1 MLCHEL
7 RAPLGAIQNA
17 LNVLRSPTGQERAI
31 QERMHA
37 LIERQV
43 RQLTR
48 LTAGVL
54 DLSRSAGE
62 PLPLQRERIDLR
74 TVITDAIETLEW
86 ELQQRGHRLELALP
100 SRPVWVRGDAGRLQ
114 QVFLNLLANAV
125 KYTDAGG
132 ELTVSVQ
139 QQEHHVEVR
148 LRDSGIGI
156 TSDELPFIFD
166 LYRRADHGAAGN
178 PYGLGIGLALVRT
191 LVGLHGGHV
200 RASSAGAGQGSE
212 FTVRLPL
219 VS

>member
-17 LNVLRSPTGQERAI
+17 LEVLRSPTGQEPAI

-54 DLSRSAGE
+54 DVSRSAGE
-62 PLPLQRERIDLR
+62 PMPLQREQIDLR

-86 ELQQRGHRLELALP
+86 ELQQRAHRLALAIP
-100 SRPVWVRGDAGRLQ
+100 AHPVWVRGDAGRLQ

-132 ELTVSVQ
+132 ELALSVQ
-139 QQEHHVEVR
+139 PRDHHVEVQV
-148 LRDSGIGI
+148 RDSGIGI
-156 TSDELPFIFD
+156 APDELPFVFD
-166 LYRRADHGAAGN
+166 LYRRADHSAAGN
-178 PYGLGIGLALVRT
+178 QYGLGIGLALVRT

-200 RASSAGAGQGSE
+200 RASSAGVGQGSE

-219 VS
+219 AP